1 MAIVINGSGTV
12 TGISVGGLPDGIV
25 DAGTLATNSVDSAE
39 LIDGA
44 VDNSHMA
51 AMAASKL
58 TGALPAIS
66 GASLTN
72 LPATD
77 ISGKLNLSGGTMSG
91 DLKFADG
98 DKITFGEGDDLQI
111 RHTGTTSYLQDA
123 GDGDLIIKSNGTNV
137 KIIGDNDE
145 DIARFSW
152 NGTAELYNNGV
163 KRLETSDTG
172 IRVTGGINI
181 ADNRGIAIGD
191 SSQANDVSGAYNVA
205 VGPHTLLN
213 NTTSRYNT
221 AVGYQAMRYCEVSGT
236 NGYNTAIGRQALQG
250 DSSGYSGGFNVGVG
264 CSTGYAMTS
273 AAGNVMVGY
282 ASGYDLLSGDSNV
295 LLGTNAGRG
304 ATSPVGVTTSDGI
317 ICLGNNNTTALYCA
331 DTSISSSDQRDKA
344 DIEDFTAG
352 LSFVNQM
359 RPVTY
364 RWDKRSWYINQETGT
379 IEDVLN
385 AVPDGTHKKTKQHVG
400 FLSQEIEV
408 LEKEIGFATSKDN
421 QLFCNTNPDDIAMG
435 LKYERLIPV
444 LVNAIK
450 ELSAKVEAL
459 ENP

>member
-1 MAIVINGSGTV
+1 LDFGDAIEAR
-12 TGISVGGLPDGIV
+12 L
-25 DAGTLATNSVDSAE
+25 
-39 LIDGA
+39 
-44 VDNSHMA
+44 
-51 AMAASKL
+51 
-58 TGALPAIS
+58 
-66 GASLTN
+66 GAS
-72 LPATD
+72 
-77 ISGKLNLSGGTMSG
+77 
-91 DLKFADG
+91 
-98 DKITFGEGDDLQI
+98 Q
-111 RHTGTTSYLQDA
+111 
-123 GDGDLIIKSNGTNV
+123 DLIIKHDGSNSIIADNGT
-137 KIIGDNDE
+137 GDLYLTSNLAAVRIEGKQGE
-145 DIARFSW
+145 DGIVVTGDGSV
-152 NGTAELYNNGV
+152 ELYENDV
-163 KRLETSDTG
+163 KKLETTATG
-172 IRVTGGINI
+172 IKVTGGIDI
-181 ADNRGIAIGD
+181 SDSRGIAIGN

-205 VGPHTLLN
+205 IGTHTLMN
-213 NTTSRYNT
+213 NTTSQYNT

-250 DSSGYSGGFNVGVG
+250 VSSGYSGGFNVGVG
-264 CSTGYAMTS
+264 CGTGYALTS
-273 AAGNVMVGY
+273 GAGNVMVGY
-282 ASGYDLLSGDSNV
+282 ASGYELSSGDSNV

-304 ATSPVGVTTSDGI
+304 ATSPVGVSTSDGI
-317 ICLGNNNTTALYCA
+317 ICLGNNNTTSLYCA

-364 RWDKRSWYINQETGT
+364 RWDKRSWYIDQETGT

-444 LVNAIK
+444 LVNAIQ
-450 ELSAKVEAL
+450 ELSAK
-459 ENP
+459 

>member
-1 MAIVINGSGTV
+1 MSTIKSSAEDLTLNADGSGNDIKFQSNAVEKASISSAGAFTSTTIDATV
-12 TGISVGGLPDGIV
+12 
-25 DAGTLATNSVDSAE
+25 
-39 LIDGA
+39 
-44 VDNSHMA
+44 
-51 AMAASKL
+51 L
-58 TGALPAIS
+58 TGALPAIDGS
-66 GASLTN
+66 SLTGISSVGGATGVDFN
-72 LPATD
+72 DDVKARFGTGNDLEIYHDGSHSYIKDNGTGMLLLDTNGDRVRIQAVGSEELANFNKDGNVELFYDNSMKFETTD
-77 ISGKLNLSGGTMSG
+77 IG
-91 DLKFADG
+91 
-98 DKITFGEGDDLQI
+98 
-111 RHTGTTSYLQDA
+111 
-123 GDGDLIIKSNGTNV
+123 IK
-137 KIIGDNDE
+137 
-145 DIARFSW
+145 
-152 NGTAELYNNGV
+152 
-163 KRLETSDTG
+163 
-172 IRVTGGINI
+172 VTGGINI

-191 SSQANDVSGAYNVA
+191 NSQASDVSGSQNIAI
-205 VGPHTLLN
+205 GPHTLMN
-213 NTTSRYNT
+213 NTTSKYNT

-250 DSSGYSGGFNVGVG
+250 VSSGYSGGFNVGVG

-282 ASGYDLLSGDSNV
+282 ASGYELSSGDSNV

-304 ATSPVGVTTSDGI
+304 ATSPVGVSTSDGI
-317 ICLGNNNTTALYCA
+317 ICLGNNNTTSLYCA

-450 ELSAKVEAL
+450 ELSAKCEDLQAQIDIT
-459 ENP
+459 ETE